1 MGLFVP
7 KGLFVSIEILISES
21 SSKEISWSVRL
32 KSEIKGLKSFS
43 STIPSLSSSSSLI
56 FGSQSRSLTKSSLM
70 SGTEFIRLPSI
81 QLNSVSIT

>member
-21 SSKEISWSVRL
+21 SSNEISLSVRL

-56 FGSQSRSLTKSSLM
+56 FGSPSRSLSKSSLM

-81 QLNSVSIT
+81 QLNRVS